1 MATSLQAITKKAL
14 REQGFVKKS
23 GSDHALSLPRRL
35 VVGVVECSSSITD
48 ATSVAIAS
56 VGKGPIFSPVA
67 LCSHHWPSFALLIK
81 YPLTLFA
88 SDIYLPR
95 WLVQLRND
103 SAKCTQTVLMG
114 VWWFD

>member
-14 REQGFVKKS
+14 REQGFVKKW
-23 GSDHALSLPRRL
+23 GSDQALSLPRRL
-35 VVGVVECSSSITD
+35 VVGCSSSITD
-48 ATSVAIAS
+48 ATSIAIAS

-103 SAKCTQTVLMG
+103 SAKCTQAVPMG

>member
-1 MATSLQAITKKAL
+1 MATSLQAITKKAPQ
-14 REQGFVKKS
+14 EQGFVKKS

-35 VVGVVECSSSITD
+35 MVGRSSSITD